1 LIVNGDWLHA
11 NGTTLGADNGIGV
24 AAMVAVLMSDD
35 IAHGP
40 LECLFTVDEE
50 AGLNGAA
57 ELRKNWL
64 CGEILLNLDSEDE
77 GELYIGCAGGQ
88 DINASIELQK
98 NSVGSN
104 ALAIQ
109 LSIGGLRGGH
119 SGVDI
124 HRGRGNA
131 IRLLALLLAELRRD
145 FAINIAD
152 YSGGSVRNA
161 IPREAQAIIVFDR
174 QQQAGI
180 ERRLHEMQ
188 QQMQNSW
195 YGAEPHIVV
204 NYLIVDTPTHSFSS
218 LTMDAVLHAITA
230 MPNGVIAMLDDMP
243 LVVETSCNLGALTI
257 RSNQLH
263 IAALARSSFE
273 RKKRLVVAEVQTL
286 FERAGCRVESSGG
299 YPGWEPDFSAPL
311 LKKLSAIYEK
321 RFSVV
326 PEVKVIHAGLE
337 CGLLGAKYPDWQMI
351 SFGPTIR
358 YPHSPE
364 EKVHI
369 PSVEKFWQFL
379 QDSLVGLVR

>member
-1 LIVNGDWLHA
+1 
-11 NGTTLGADNGIGV
+11 
-24 AAMVAVLMSDD
+24 
-35 IAHGP
+35 
-40 LECLFTVDEE
+40 
-50 AGLNGAA
+50 
-57 ELRKNWL
+57 
-64 CGEILLNLDSEDE
+64 
-77 GELYIGCAGGQ
+77 
-88 DINASIELQK
+88 
-98 NSVGSN
+98 
-104 ALAIQ
+104 
-109 LSIGGLRGGH
+109 LRGGH

-161 IPREAQAIIVFDR
+161 IPREAQAIIVFDH
-174 QQQAGI
+174 QQQAVI
-180 ERRLHEMQ
+180 ERRLQDMQ

-195 YGAEPHIVV
+195 RGAEPHIAVS
-204 NYLIVDTPTHSFSS
+204 YHIVDTPSQVFLATQ
-218 LTMDAVLHAITA
+218 MDTLLHAISA

-257 RSNQLH
+257 SHSRLK

-273 RKKRLVVAEVQTL
+273 EKKRAVAQQVAAI
-286 FERAGCRVESSGG
+286 FEKAGCKVESFGG
-299 YPGWEPDFSAPL
+299 YPGWAPNSSSPL
-311 LKKLSAIYEK
+311 LKKLSAIYQQ
-321 RFSVV
+321 RFGAV

-369 PSVEKFWQFL
+369 QSVGKFWQIL
-379 QDSLVGLVR
+379 LDSLRELVNP